1 MIDYTEGKGIQ
12 YHIGLKQGDV
22 GEYVILPGDPK
33 RCAKIAKYFDDAK
46 LVGDNREYTSYTG
59 YLNGTKVSVVSTGI
73 GGPSASIA
81 MEELCNIG
89 AKTFIRIGT
98 CGGMQKEIKGGDV
111 VIATGAI
118 RMEGTTKEYA
128 PIEFPAVANL
138 DCVNA
143 LVKAAKNL
151 NTTYHAGVVECKDS
165 FYGQHRPETLPNG
178 SDLLRKWDAWLKLD
192 TKASEMESA
201 ALFIVA
207 QYRKVRCGS
216 CFLVV
221 ANQERQ
227 KAGLENIQVHDTD
240 GAIKVAIEA
249 IKLLIDED
257 KKK

>member
-33 RCAKIAKYFDDAK
+33 RCAKIAEYFDDAK

-128 PIEFPAVANL
+128 PIEFPAVANI

-143 LVKAAKNL
+143 LVKAANNL
-151 NTTYHAGVVECKDS
+151 KMTHHVGVVECKDS

-178 SDLLRKWDAWLKLD
+178 DDLLRKWDAWLKLD

-221 ANQERQ
+221 ANQERE

-240 GAIKVAIEA
+240 GAIKVAVEA
-249 IKLLIDED
+249 IKLLIEED
-257 KKK
+257 KK